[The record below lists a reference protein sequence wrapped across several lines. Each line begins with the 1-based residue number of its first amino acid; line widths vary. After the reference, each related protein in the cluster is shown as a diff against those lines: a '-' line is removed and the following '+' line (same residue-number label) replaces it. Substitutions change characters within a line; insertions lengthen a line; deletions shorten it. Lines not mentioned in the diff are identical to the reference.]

1 MCELPINGKLVFER
15 RYLMRNSDGSLKE
28 TVEDCFLRVARHI
41 AKNPSNGDS
50 ESDSVRQLIMRYFN
64 LMYNLEF
71 MPNTPTFT
79 GAGTPLGQLA
89 ACFVLRIEDDIGKDS
104 PQGIF
109 ATLLDAALCEQPL

>member
-1 MCELPINGKLVFER
+1 MCDLPDNGKKVFER
-15 RYLMRNSDGSLKE
+15 RYLRHDQDGAPME
-28 TVEDCFLRVARHI
+28 TIDDCFLRVARHI
-41 AKNPSNGDS
+41 AKNPANGDQ
-50 ESDSVRQLIMRYFN
+50 ESDAVRELVMQYFN
-64 LMYNLEF
+64 MMYNLEF

-109 ATLLDAALCEQPL
+109 ATLLDAALCDFA